1 MGLVARDLPRTLVT
15 LIATVHGSPR
25 ASSCD
30 VVWTSRIGSR
40 GGGKRLF
47 GTTPVDVSMNPGF
60 NARDYKDCLLSELVP
75 SLF

>member
-1 MGLVARDLPRTLVT
+1 MVLVARDLPRTLVT
-15 LIATVHGSPR
+15 SVATVHGSPR

-30 VVWTSRIGSR
+30 VVWTSCIGSI

-47 GTTPVDVSMNPGF
+47 GTTAVDVSMNPGL
-60 NARDYKDCLLSELVP
+60 NARDYNDCLLSELVP